1 MAKRGANEGTIY
13 KRRDGRW
20 AAAVSTGDGGRRYFY
35 GRTRGEVA
43 DKLRRA
49 QQALAQG
56 LLLADERQRLDHYL
70 KRWLESTRASVSP
83 STWDGYER
91 VLRLHVIPELGHV
104 RLGRLRPQDLA
115 ECYQRLLSKGLSP
128 TYVRLGHAVLHRALR
143 QAQRWALIPVNPASL
158 VDAPRPAP
166 PTVEPLRP
174 AQIKQLMAAAQGDR
188 LEALYVLAVTTG
200 LRQGELLGLRWSDI
214 DTTRQ
219 TLTVSQQVQ
228 RLRGEWSFTEPKT
241 SSGKRMVTLPTVA
254 ITALRT
260 RRARQGR
267 EKLRAGATWRSLD
280 LVFANQLGGP
290 IEKQNLIR
298 RSFRPLLERAGLPP
312 IRFHDLRHSAATL
325 LLAEGVHPKVVQER
339 LGHASIGVTMD
350 IYSHVF
356 PTLQEDAA
364 KRLDQFFS
372 AG

>member
-1 MAKRGANEGTIY
+1 MAKRGKGEGTIY
-13 KRRDGRW
+13 KRKDGRW
-20 AAAVSTGDGGRRYFY
+20 AAATSTGNGRRKYVY
-35 GRTRGEVA
+35 GRTQAEVTG
-43 DKLRRA
+43 KLRKA
-49 QQALAQG
+49 QQAIAQG
-56 LLLADERQRLDHYL
+56 LPVADERQRLDHFL
-70 KRWLESTRASVSP
+70 KRWLESTRATISP

-91 VLRLHVIPELGHV
+91 VLRLHIVPEIGHL
-104 RLGRLRPQDLA
+104 RLGRLRPQQLA
-115 ECYQRLLSKGLSP
+115 DCYQRLLRKGLSP

-166 PTVEPLRP
+166 PTVVPLSP
-174 AQIKQLMAAAQGDR
+174 AQIKVLLTAAEGDR

-214 DTTRQ
+214 DLQRQ
-219 TLTVSQQVQ
+219 TLTVRQQVQ
-228 RLRGEWSFTEPKT
+228 RLHGEWLFTEPKT
-241 SSGKRMVTLPTVA
+241 SAGKRQVTLPSVA
-254 ITALRT
+254 VTSLRG
-260 RRARQGR
+260 RWAKHGR
-267 EKLRAGATWRSLD
+267 EKLRAGANWRGLD
-280 LVFANQLGGP
+280 LVFTNQLGGP

-339 LGHASIGVTMD
+339 LGHANISVTMD

-356 PTLQEDAA
+356 PSLQEDAA
-364 KRLDQFFS
+364 KRLDQFFA